1 MSKLVSE
8 VPPASNLMKKLLHPM
23 NLLDVKIVTVCRVVE
38 CSKMSDLIGM
48 SFVVSSSPKQTITQ
62 DNKWLGKQQYSLAL
76 EPREEYLSEEEFW
89 WKYSLL
95 QREEKNKMICHGPSM
110 KSFD

>member
-38 CSKMSDLIGM
+38 CSKTSDLIGM
-48 SFVVSSSPKQTITQ
+48 SFVVRKATIFIGFGA
-62 DNKWLGKQQYSLAL
+62 KRRVPL
-76 EPREEYLSEEEFW
+76 
-89 WKYSLL
+89 
-95 QREEKNKMICHGPSM
+95 
-110 KSFD
+110 